1 MVRWTRASAVLPYAV
16 FPRRFRQNRT
26 PRWASCRAPPLEF
39 RCTLAWPLTDLRM
52 SPAVL
57 NRARRRRSAGRR
69 IFGVCAHAPKQ
80 WDQRQNDYLI
90 EALTLWSTRLRR
102 SRGHIYAAEVATID
116 AFSRKPLSRASPP
129 VHRAD
134 REGQLRVEGGHRWRC
149 EECLRR
155 AGSCRT
161 TTTLE

>member
-116 AFSRKPLSRASPP
+116 AFSRKPLSRAYRPFTGPILKGRSGS
-129 VHRAD
+129 RAVISGGA
-134 REGQLRVEGGHRWRC
+134 RNVSEGGVLPNDDHP
-149 EECLRR
+149 
-155 AGSCRT
+155 
-161 TTTLE
+161 